1 MGSALGSGFAQYSW
15 AKAAARGKA
24 PISFSS
30 AAGEASLAAH
40 PAAKPE
46 RKYFSGKA
54 PCDVE

>member
-15 AKAAARGKA
+15 AKAAARGEA
-24 PISFSS
+24 QISFSS

-46 RKYFSGKA
+46 RKYF
-54 PCDVE
+54 